1 MSLPD
6 TPLFVKTHDFIVW
19 LVRYTQRFAKNL
31 RHSYTNR
38 LESLAFDFE
47 QSLLA
52 ANVCR
57 GPDRARWLEVADGQL
72 LGLRAL
78 LRYATDWQLWG
89 GRQTQFAAESIAEL
103 GRLLGAWRRGV
114 DR

>member
-19 LVRYTQRFAKNL
+19 LVRHTQRFAKNL

-72 LGLRAL
+72 LGLAPPQFMAQSK
-78 LRYATDWQLWG
+78 LRHMPQ
-89 GRQTQFAAESIAEL
+89 AAH
-103 GRLLGAWRRGV
+103 
-114 DR
+114 

>member
-1 MSLPD
+1 
-6 TPLFVKTHDFIVW
+6 LFVKTHDFIAW
-19 LVRYTQRFAKNL
+19 LIRHTQRFAKNL

-38 LESLAFDFE
+38 LENTAFDFE

-57 GPDRARWLEVADGQL
+57 GPERQRWLQIADGQL

-78 LRYATDWQLWG
+78 LRYAAEWALWG
-89 GRQTQFAAESIAEL
+89 GRQSQFAAESIAEL
-103 GRLLGAWRRGV
+103 GRLLGAWRKGV